1 MAEILKIVV
10 GPLEVNCY
18 IVFDKN
24 TKEGVVI
31 DPGGDAEE
39 IKAALKD
46 NGVITKYI
54 IDTHG
59 HFDHVGANGLLKD
72 ALGCPVAI
80 HQEDEPLLEYAHDQA
95 IMYGLKTPRQPKP
108 DMLLKDGEDIS
119 FGRLKM
125 RVIHTPGHTRGGICL
140 YMRAQKVIFTG
151 DTLFAGSVGR
161 TDFEGGST
169 KALMDSIKRKLL
181 TLGDD
186 VSVFPGH
193 GPDSTIGEEK
203 EVNPFIA
210 GAGGFE

>member
-1 MAEILKIVV
+1 MAEILKVVV

-18 IVFDKN
+18 IVFDKAS
-24 TKEGVVI
+24 KEGVVI

-39 IKAALKD
+39 IKAALKE
-46 NGVITKYI
+46 NGVVTKYI

-59 HFDHVGANGLLKD
+59 HFDHVGANGVLKD

-80 HQEDEPLLEYAHDQA
+80 HQDDEGLLECAHDQA
-95 IMYGLKTPRQPKP
+95 IMFGVKTSRQPKP
-108 DMLLKDGEDIS
+108 DVHLKDGDDIA
-119 FGRLKM
+119 FGSLRM
-125 RVIHTPGHTRGGICL
+125 RVIHTPGHTRGGVCL
-140 YMRAQKVIFTG
+140 HMREQKVLFTG

-186 VSVFPGH
+186 VMVLPGH
-193 GPDSTIGEEK
+193 GPESTIGEEK
-203 EVNPFIA
+203 DINPYIS
-210 GAGGFE
+210 GAGE